1 MSQSLINPY
10 IESGRWWRG
19 NTHTH
24 TRASDGVDE
33 PQDVIHFYAEAGY
46 DFLAITDH
54 NLVLPLSDYDPCGLT
69 LIQGEELTAPGT
81 HVVGLGLTETLPPG
95 QSTQNQIDLIRQAG
109 GLSII
114 AHPHWMGFT
123 PDELVAMQGH
133 LAIELTNQVCFY
145 INGKG
150 DSVAWWDHLLTKGRR
165 CWGVSVDDCHDTARD
180 GAMGWIMVDSP
191 SQTWSS
197 LREAMLRGSFYAS
210 TGPQFE
216 TISSKERQISLVT
229 SPCVEVRMVG
239 SGGAVMYRQTS
250 ESERIFTIRFDV
262 PASEPYARVEIE
274 DAQGRRAWSQPFW
287 TAA

>member
-1 MSQSLINPY
+1 MSHSLINPY
-10 IESGRWWRG
+10 LQSGRWWRG

-24 TRASDGVDE
+24 TQASDGADA
-33 PQDVIHFYAEAGY
+33 PQDVIRFYAEAGY

-54 NLVLPLSDYDPCGLT
+54 NLVLPLLEYDPCGMV
-69 LIQGEELTAPGT
+69 LIEGEELTTPRT
-81 HVVGLGLTETLPPG
+81 HVVGLGLRETLPRG
-95 QSTQNQIDLIRQAG
+95 ESTQNQIDLIREAG

-123 PDELVAMQGH
+123 RDDLVPLEGH

-145 INGKG
+145 LDGKG

-165 CWGVSVDDCHDTARD
+165 CWGVSVDDCHDIMRD

-191 SQTWSS
+191 TRDWPS
-197 LREAMLRGSFYAS
+197 LREAMERGSFYAS

-216 TISSKERQISLVT
+216 AISAKERQISFVT
-229 SPCVEVRMVG
+229 SPCVQVRIIG
-239 SGGAVMYRQTS
+239 REGAVIHQQTS
-250 ESERIFTIRFDV
+250 DSKQVFMIRFDV
-262 PASEPYARVEIE
+262 PESEPYARVEIE
-274 DAQGRRAWSQPFW
+274 DEEGRRAWSQPFW